1 MADPVTMAVVGATA
15 GAALNKDD
23 PLKGALL
30 GAAGG
35 FGGGAALGALGGGA
49 AAGAAGAAG
58 ASTAGTASLMAGGGA
73 LAPGLGAS
81 MGAGGATLGTGVG
94 LAAPTMAGIG
104 LAPAAA
110 GMTAGT
116 AGLTAGSSLLAP
128 SLGASAAAPTML
140 DKVGGW
146 MSQNPTLTNMAA
158 GTAINSMQAP
168 PPLQSGDIKQG
179 NSGLLEM
186 MAQYGQMPQQ
196 PFTQQN
202 RISLL

>member
-58 ASTAGTASLMAGGGA
+58 ASSAGTASLMAGGGA

-81 MGAGGATLGTGVG
+81 AGLSAAGGSGLG
-94 LAAPTMAGIG
+94 LAAPAMTGFGLTPAASG
-104 LAPAAA
+104 LAA
-110 GMTAGT
+110 GGA
-116 AGLTAGSSLLAP
+116 
-128 SLGASAAAPTML
+128 SLGASGSMLAPSIGSAATPGMMSQI
-140 DKVGGW
+140 GNW
-146 MSQNPTLTNMAA
+146 MGQNPTLTNM
-158 GTAINSMQAP
+158 GMQTAMQASEAR
-168 PPLQSGDIKQG
+168 PPLPSGGMQQG
-179 NSGLLEM
+179 NAGLLEM
-186 MAQYGQMPQQ
+186 MSQYGQIPQK